1 MWIFAGL
8 VIMIVARLSPIKY
21 LKKIIGYSVIPFSLS
36 SSNAAIPF
44 TLDFCN
50 EELGI
55 DSKGAVLRLI
65 ISVFLQSGN
74 RPLIDFID
82 RSRIPLM
89 QAMAM
94 P

>member
-1 MWIFAGL
+1 M
-8 VIMIVARLSPIKY
+8 
-21 LKKIIGYSVIPFSLS
+21 IPFSLS

-65 ISVFLQSGN
+65 ISVFLQSGS

-82 RSRIPLM
+82 RSRMPFM